1 MGASRAWGGKG
12 GPAVPPT
19 WGGKGGTIVPPKRF
33 APYLIIFLKI
43 LLCHLQSLEMVLLE
57 KQHKF

>member
-1 MGASRAWGGKG
+1 M
-12 GPAVPPT
+12 
-19 WGGKGGTIVPPKRF
+19 GGTAGLQEHGGVRGEARFPPCI
-33 APYLIIFLKI
+33 IIFLKI